1 MTEGKKMNKLDQRI
15 ERLAYELFT
24 EQGLDFSLIQ
34 FKIKELKI
42 CVERG
47 YNSRAEI
54 LSLIKMVKVGA

>member
-1 MTEGKKMNKLDQRI
+1 MNKLDQRI